1 MFTDLERVISW
12 LTVAARALAA
22 LAAILVLLAGWL
34 GGQPVAPAL
43 AACLSALR
51 P

>member
-1 MFTDLERVISW
+1 MSFEIERVISW

-22 LAAILVLLAGWL
+22 LAAILVLLAGYL

-43 AACLSALR
+43 AACLAALR